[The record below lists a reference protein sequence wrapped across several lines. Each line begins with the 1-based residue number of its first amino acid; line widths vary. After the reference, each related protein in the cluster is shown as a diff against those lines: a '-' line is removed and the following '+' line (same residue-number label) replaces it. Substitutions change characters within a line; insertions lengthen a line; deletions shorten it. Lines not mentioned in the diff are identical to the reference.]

1 MSERSASGGIHSS
14 RLWISVTYSRR
25 LQSHRSITWGPRPQ
39 LSTRVP
45 RLLDPPG
52 GRLVS
57 GGARGSAR
65 GAHKVEGVLVHKDVA
80 HRDDVGVVEALEQH
94 PFAQHQHRH
103 PLVVRVRVV
112 VDCLYLFYCHPLPCL
127 GVERGIDR
135 PAPPGA
141 SPRGEPRRRHAQG
154 GGGARVHAPRRTS
167 GQREDAAHPYAPER
181 MWTICVKR
189 LWACCCGSAAPPPA
203 GGCTAAASAA
213 ASIPPARRAPQ
224 GQDQDTTASDC
235 QRLRSR
241 AHREWG
247 NIQVCAQPRPGGRAG
262 THRETE
268 KPR

>member
-1 MSERSASGGIHSS
+1 
-14 RLWISVTYSRR
+14 
-25 LQSHRSITWGPRPQ
+25 
-39 LSTRVP
+39 
-45 RLLDPPG
+45 
-52 GRLVS
+52 
-57 GGARGSAR
+57 
-65 GAHKVEGVLVHKDVA
+65 
-80 HRDDVGVVEALEQH
+80 
-94 PFAQHQHRH
+94 
-103 PLVVRVRVV
+103 VV

-224 GQDQDTTASDC
+224 GHDQDTTASDC

-247 NIQVCAQPRPGGRAG
+247 NIQVCAQPRPGGRAARTG
-262 THRETE
+262 RLSLSEEASRAGEASVKKSLFQIRDWRVSVFPLQSRIWTLQTVATCTLRD
-268 KPR
+268 RYVY